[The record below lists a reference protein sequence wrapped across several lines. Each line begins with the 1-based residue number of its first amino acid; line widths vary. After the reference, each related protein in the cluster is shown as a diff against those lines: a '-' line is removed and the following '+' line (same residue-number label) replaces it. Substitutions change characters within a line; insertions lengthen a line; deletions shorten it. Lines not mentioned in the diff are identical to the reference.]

1 MTVPAVESSVAQP
14 SELSRR
20 LRSLKDISRA
30 VNSTRE
36 PESILAAIVEAIC
49 RHSGWATSSIMSVD
63 FDAAV
68 SILIASYDPYSSPE
82 DKRECRW
89 ALDTSPTMDAT
100 LEQRTVVI
108 DDAQISTK
116 YPGYRQDS
124 LRRGYHTAVLVPLR
138 ADDWLGRPM
147 VLSVAANE
155 TIPVGDD
162 DLAFL
167 ETAAHQASI
176 AVRNAKRIADERRWS
191 QRLANALDT
200 QGRLMSQVLNDA
212 SFAEVFA
219 SIEAILSRPLVAID
233 GTSNVVTVGR
243 SPCPDGLSDEEW
255 REYVQETARAT
266 FLPLVENIPNQT
278 GRRQVI
284 DVAPT
289 GERLSLSVL
298 IEPLHIDG
306 QLVGGMLVF
315 DEPPEPDELDELIVG
330 TVKFAL
336 SVKLMR
342 GYVRFRSEADLR
354 ADLLRELFDGTWS
367 DADVLATRAG
377 HLGLDLNAP
386 STMLLLAAA
395 GVAGPSHT
403 VLQRL
408 LEGVAAQVIA
418 RSRVI
423 ADRNGFV
430 ILVQGEIDGAGRQV
444 RRLAGRLIE
453 ECEGVAAQVIARSRV
468 IADRNGFVILVQG
481 EIDGAGRQ
489 VRRLAGRLIEEC
501 EWLGVPDAIAVL
513 GPTVK
518 EVEGYPAARETC
530 SRVLTLARAAS
541 RTGVVSLSEFG
552 PATFLL
558 AAAGGDA
565 ARSFVT
571 EWLSPILEYDQGHHA
586 RLEETLTS
594 YLRSGGRPTACAAAL
609 DIHVST
615 LLYRMKRIE
624 KLLVVDLRDPDS
636 RFTLE
641 LALSL
646 RALLNVNGS

>member
-243 SPCPDGLSDEEW
+243 SPCPDGVSDEEW
-255 REYVQETARAT
+255 RGYVQETARAT

-408 LEGVAAQVIA
+408 LE
-418 RSRVI
+418 S
-423 ADRNGFV
+423 
-430 ILVQGEIDGAGRQV
+430 
-444 RRLAGRLIE
+444 
-453 ECEGVAAQVIARSRV
+453 VAAQVIARSRV

-558 AAAGGDA
+558 AAAGGEA

-624 KLLVVDLRDPDS
+624 KLLMVDLRDPDS

>member
-243 SPCPDGLSDEEW
+243 SPCPDGVSDEEW

-453 ECEGVAAQVIARSRV
+453 ECE
-468 IADRNGFVILVQG
+468 
-481 EIDGAGRQ
+481 
-489 VRRLAGRLIEEC
+489 
-501 EWLGVPDAIAVL
+501 WLGVPDAIAVL

-624 KLLVVDLRDPDS
+624 KLLMVDVRDPDS

-646 RALLNVNGS
+646 RALLDVNGS

>member
-1 MTVPAVESSVAQP
+1 MTVSAVESSVAQP

-243 SPCPDGLSDEEW
+243 SPCPDGVSDEEW

-453 ECEGVAAQVIARSRV
+453 ECE
-468 IADRNGFVILVQG
+468 
-481 EIDGAGRQ
+481 
-489 VRRLAGRLIEEC
+489 
-501 EWLGVPDAIAVL
+501 WLGVPDAIAVL

-558 AAAGGDA
+558 AAAGGEA

-624 KLLVVDLRDPDS
+624 KLLMVDLRDPDS